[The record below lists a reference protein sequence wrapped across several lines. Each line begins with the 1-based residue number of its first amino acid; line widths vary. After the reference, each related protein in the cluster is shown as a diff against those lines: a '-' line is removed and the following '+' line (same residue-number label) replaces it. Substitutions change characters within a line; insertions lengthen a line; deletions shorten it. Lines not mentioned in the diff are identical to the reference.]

1 MRFVIK
7 NEDLPSIIVSDTD
20 PYLIQDARR
29 VRLRR
34 QR

>member
-7 NEDLPSIIVSDTD
+7 NEELPPVIVSGVA
-20 PYLIQDARR
+20 PFLIQDARR

-34 QR
+34 QK